1 MFNDDVT
8 ALCPECGSADV
19 YYSSTEIGC
28 RACHLVEAFGFDF
41 QNPNA
46 TTDQI
51 NRANAMRVLQTWNFA
66 G

>member
-8 ALCPECGSADV
+8 ALCPECGSR
-19 YYSSTEIGC
+19 TC
-28 RACHLVEAFGFDF
+28 NLVEAFGFDF
-41 QNPNA
+41 QNPNT